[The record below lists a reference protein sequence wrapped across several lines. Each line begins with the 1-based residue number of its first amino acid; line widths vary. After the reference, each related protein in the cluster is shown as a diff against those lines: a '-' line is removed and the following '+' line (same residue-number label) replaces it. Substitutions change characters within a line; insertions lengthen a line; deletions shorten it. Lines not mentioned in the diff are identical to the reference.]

1 MNFKYFQ
8 IQKWMLQTSRAENLD
23 VGDMILKR
31 YDP

>member
-8 IQKWMLQTSRAENLD
+8 IRKWMLQTGKAEKLD

-31 YDP
+31 HDP